1 LFLKRKLLLGS
12 WDNQPQERTLMPSLR
27 PLRIV
32 IPGGTGQVGQI
43 LARHFREQGHAVTV
57 ISRHPKPA
65 EWHVIEWNARHLD
78 GWALAID
85 GSDVVI
91 NLAGRSVNCR
101 YTAANR
107 REIKNSRT
115 ITTGLVGEAIARASH
130 PPPLWLNA
138 STATIYRHALDKPMD
153 EATGELGGN
162 EPDAP
167 RKWGFSID
175 VATSWERAF
184 FAANTP
190 RTRRIALRSAI
201 VMSPDAG
208 GVFDTLLHLVKW
220 GVGGAAGSGSQYVS
234 WIHDVDFTRAIE
246 HLIRREEMSGVVNVS
261 SPMPLPN
268 REFMC
273 CLRHS
278 WCTSYIGLPTP
289 KWILALGA
297 LLLRTETE
305 LVLKS
310 RRVAP
315 GRLLETGFEFHFP
328 NWRGA
333 CQDLVHRWRELHC
346 EVAAP

>member
-1 LFLKRKLLLGS
+1 MQLH
-12 WDNQPQERTLMPSLR
+12 R

-43 LARHFREQGHAVTV
+43 LARHFHEQGHAVTV
-57 ISRHPKPA
+57 IARHAKAA
-65 EWHVIEWNARHLD
+65 EWPVVRWDARNLD
-78 GWALAID
+78 TWALAID
-85 GSDVVI
+85 GADVVI

-101 YTAANR
+101 YSAVNR

-115 ITTGLVGEAIARASH
+115 ITTGLVGEAIARAAR
-130 PPPLWLNA
+130 PPALWLNA
-138 STATIYRHALDKPMD
+138 STATIYRHAFDRPMD
-153 EATGELGGN
+153 ELYGEVGGA
-162 EPDAP
+162 EPGIP
-167 RKWGFSID
+167 QKWRFSID

-184 FAANTP
+184 FAAATP
-190 RTRRIALRSAI
+190 QTRRIALRSAM
-201 VMSPDAG
+201 VMSPDRG

-220 GVGGAAGSGSQYVS
+220 GLGGCAGSGEQYVS

-246 HLIRREEMSGVVNVS
+246 HLIANDQLSGVVNVS
-261 SPMPLPN
+261 SPFPVPN
-268 REFMC
+268 RDFMC

-278 WCTSYIGLPTP
+278 WCTSYVGFSAP

-297 LLLRTETE
+297 VFLGTETE

-310 RRVAP
+310 RRVVP
-315 GRLLETGFEFHFP
+315 RRLLESGFEFHFP

-346 EVAAP
+346 ELAPA